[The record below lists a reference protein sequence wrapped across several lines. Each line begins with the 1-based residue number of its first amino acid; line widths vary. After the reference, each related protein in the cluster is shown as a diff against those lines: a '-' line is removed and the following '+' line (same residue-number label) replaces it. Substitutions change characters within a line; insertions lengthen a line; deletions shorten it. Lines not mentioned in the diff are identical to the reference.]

1 MTVSYKYCKFYNK
14 GNCDLEFF
22 KWGYTY
28 PCNKRN
34 YCVDLTLKGGYVKD
48 NKCKSV

>member
-1 MTVSYKYCKFYNK
+1 MNVTYKHCEFYNK

-22 KWGYTY
+22 RWGYTY

-34 YCVDLTLKGGYVKD
+34 YCVDLKPKRGYDREEVQ
-48 NKCKSV
+48 